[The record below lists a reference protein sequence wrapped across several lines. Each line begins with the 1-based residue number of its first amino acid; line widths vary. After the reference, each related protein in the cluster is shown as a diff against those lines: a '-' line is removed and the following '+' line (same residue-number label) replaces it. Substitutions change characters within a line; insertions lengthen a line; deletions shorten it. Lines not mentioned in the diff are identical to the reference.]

1 MSRQPT
7 ILSISIV
14 SHGQGNLVA
23 ALLADIVAHGYAGI
37 EVLLTVNVP
46 ESLPFNPAFF
56 PFPIT
61 AIHNTVR
68 QGYAANHNAAAAV
81 ASGRYFCVLNPDIRL
96 MRNPWHRLIGQLQDE
111 SVGVVGPLIVS
122 PSGQI
127 ENSARRFPTPV
138 SILKKAF
145 LGRTDVEYAIAT
157 EPLHPD
163 WIGGMFMV
171 FRTAL
176 FRFVGGFDE
185 RYFLYYEDVDLCWR
199 LNRAG
204 LRVLLIPSEQAVHA
218 AQRASHRNL
227 VYLKWHVCSMLRFF
241 CKRYVPWFFR

>member
-1 MSRQPT
+1 MSQQP

-14 SHGQGNLVA
+14 SHGQGTLVA
-23 ALLADIVAHGYAGI
+23 ALLADIVAHGYAPI

-46 ESLPFNPAFF
+46 EPLPFNPASF
-56 PFPIT
+56 PFPVTVIR
-61 AIHNTVR
+61 NTVR
-68 QGYAANHNAAAAV
+68 RGYATNHNAAAVV
-81 ASGRYFCVLNPDIRL
+81 AGGRYFCVLNPDIRL
-96 MRNPWHRLIGQLQDE
+96 VQNPWPRLIEQLEDE

-127 ENSARRFPTPV
+127 EDSARRFPTPV
-138 SILKKAF
+138 NIFKKAF
-145 LGRTDVEYAIAT
+145 LGSPGVEYAINT

-199 LNRAG
+199 LSRAG
-204 LRVLLIPSEQAVHA
+204 FRVLLMPSERVVHA
-218 AQRASHRNL
+218 AQRTSHRNP

-241 CKRYVPWFFR
+241 GKRYAPWFFR